1 MKFLRGMSSGTQGC
15 YLSLQVMKL
24 FLHVLDQ
31 IHSMNFLLFKNYV
44 LFLLLARKLLN
55 CHEGKGLEKEQYDE
69 KIRKL
74 HLKRLVSCGL
84 SAEDY
89 PLLLGRR
96 FTVCASIY
104 FLVFYLG

>member
-1 MKFLRGMSSGTQGC
+1 
-15 YLSLQVMKL
+15 MKL
-24 FLHVLDQ
+24 LLHVLDQ
-31 IHSMNFLLFKNYV
+31 IHLMNFLFFKNYI
-44 LFLLLARKLLN
+44 LFILLPRNLLI
-55 CHEGKGLEKEQYDE
+55 CHEVKGIEKEQYYE

-96 FTVCASIY
+96 FSVCTSIFFFGVLLRLVLVALF
-104 FLVFYLG
+104 FLALTG